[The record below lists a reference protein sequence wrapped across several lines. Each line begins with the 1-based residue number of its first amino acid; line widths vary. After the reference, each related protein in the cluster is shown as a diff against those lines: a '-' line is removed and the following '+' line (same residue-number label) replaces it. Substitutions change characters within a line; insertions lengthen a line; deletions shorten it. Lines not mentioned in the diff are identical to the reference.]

1 MASKKMFQRLQKL
14 YLKGTKKENWNQ

>member
-1 MASKKMFQRLQKL
+1 MFQRLQKL